1 MSRKELPKPNPVKV
15 DKNYQISPDTS
26 PNAKPSYTDKNLQI
40 SSKDAPSLWNK
51 SNILKQGSNIN
62 SNQSDKIS
70 REMSKLENNGNR
82 REKFKT
88 SKEVPRYKVAR
99 G

>member
-1 MSRKELPKPNPVKV
+1 MPKPKPVKV
-15 DKNYQISPDTS
+15 DKSYQISPDTS
-26 PNAKPSYTDKNLQI
+26 PNAKPAYTDKNLQV

-51 SNILKQGSNIN
+51 SNPFKQGSEIN
-62 SNQSDKIS
+62 ANQSEKMS
-70 REMSKLENNGNR
+70 REMSKLQNNGNR

-88 SKEVPRYKVAR
+88 SKEVPRYKVPR